1 MEPPIVNPGYQSM
14 PVDSTLELR
23 TSRNTEGEVQR
34 VLGKLENSELDLPI
48 NRLMANSEA
57 AFRPFILM
65 ANGLLNGGLL
75 APHLRE
81 CVILALAARLGVDYE
96 WREHVTI
103 SKRIGVTDSER
114 TALAEPSVVS
124 DDRLSTETRACIAAA
139 FSIFDGTLQDPE
151 WRSLCERLGKQAA
164 FELVLV
170 VAWWGGMV
178 PIILKTVADRFNLVA
193 AIKDAAER
201 G

>member
-1 MEPPIVNPGYQSM
+1 MQPPIINDACGSM
-14 PVDSTLELR
+14 PADSTLELR
-23 TSRNTEGEVQR
+23 TSLNTEGEVQR
-34 VLGKLENSELDLPI
+34 VLGKLENNGLDLPI
-48 NRLMANSEA
+48 NRLMANSDA

-65 ANGLLNGGLL
+65 ANGLLNSGQL

-81 CVILALAARLGVDYE
+81 CVILALAARLDVAYE

-103 SKRIGVTDSER
+103 SKRAGVTDGER
-114 TALAEPSVVS
+114 SALAKPLELT
-124 DDRLSTETRACIAAA
+124 DDRLSAETRASIAAA
-139 FSIFDGTLQDPE
+139 FNILDGTLQDAE

-193 AIKDAAER
+193 AIKDPAES